1 MFVLNTKISSAKNK
15 AKINNGNSVR
25 ILQVKTFVPIKFT
38 EKSKEKKKKKRKKK
52 KTCP

>member
-15 AKINNGNSVR
+15 AKINNRNSVR

-38 EKSKEKKKKKRKKK
+38 EKSKKKKRCVPKR
-52 KTCP
+52 